1 LSLIPL
7 EFPAGANLTNILRSL
22 YSIFMALVIQCIE
35 VGGGEKVMVLLAMV
49 NMILLLVGFLTGL
62 RKKQEA
68 TISSQSENNLAL
80 DQFTQSQ
87 KG

>member
-1 LSLIPL
+1 
-7 EFPAGANLTNILRSL
+7 
-22 YSIFMALVIQCIE
+22 MALVIQCIE

>member
-1 LSLIPL
+1 
-7 EFPAGANLTNILRSL
+7 
-22 YSIFMALVIQCIE
+22 MALVIQCIE

-62 RKKQEA
+62 RKNQEA